1 MYDCTLQCLRYLP
14 LRLKPS
20 SLAGWSTAPLKRY
33 STHLFNLHPRKH
45 SCVSRWDF
53 YHDVPWFLN
62 HCLTAEA

>member
-45 SCVSRWDF
+45 VAFPGGISITTSPGFSITV
-53 YHDVPWFLN
+53 
-62 HCLTAEA
+62 